1 MVMQIKFLRERAQM
15 SQQQLAEVMGTTQ
28 TGVSNWENEVSLPRT
43 RELPKLAAALGCTID
58 DLYRTEPAAETA

>member
-1 MVMQIKFLRERAQM
+1 MVMRIKFLREQAQM

-43 RELPKLAAALGCTID
+43 REIPRLAAALGCQIG
-58 DLYRTEPAAETA
+58 DLFSDKPA